1 MADALSAKG
10 SAVSARGEVC
20 VLLPSSVVNSGEAVL
35 LMRAGLFSPAER
47 LLMSVYDRKYS
58 LRPLRIVQQ
67 SAEFDLGC
75 YRITEQPRRSNI
87 SQACEASESSS

>member
-1 MADALSAKG
+1 
-10 SAVSARGEVC
+10 
-20 VLLPSSVVNSGEAVL
+20 
-35 LMRAGLFSPAER
+35 
-47 LLMSVYDRKYS
+47 MSVYDRKYS